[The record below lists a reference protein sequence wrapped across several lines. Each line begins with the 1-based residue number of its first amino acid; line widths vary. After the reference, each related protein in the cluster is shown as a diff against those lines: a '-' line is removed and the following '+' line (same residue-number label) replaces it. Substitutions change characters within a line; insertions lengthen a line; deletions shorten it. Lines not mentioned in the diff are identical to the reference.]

1 MARRNRKRK
10 LVTVMSTEMVGCSTV
25 TNQDL
30 DVDLR
35 REHETFL
42 GQIFVKFA
50 GSVVTAGGD
59 GFVVEFNHALAA
71 LRCALAI
78 QEALATR
85 SSANSSTIDV
95 RARIGIHIGGP
106 VKQNGDLLGNSVNV
120 AQRLQECCEP
130 GGVCVSRAVWKQVE
144 NKLTEVEW
152 IQLGSTELKGITP
165 AIELFA
171 ISPSGAVAPSNPN
184 GSRKVDFRLKW
195 FVGACVVIAALVFG
209 THRFLKHS
217 GARPAEALVPKPVP
231 EPAVL
236 TQKLVTAPVAA
247 TLRDQKPPIVP
258 SGVTAVANSCK
269 QIRISWSGSKDPG
282 VDLARYIVYQ
292 NGIFLANVIPPE
304 TSILDTN
311 VVPSKVYSYAVLA
324 VDRSGNPSAKSLAVS
339 ATTPPCADERAT
351 K

>member
-35 REHETFL
+35 REHEKFL
-42 GQIFVKFA
+42 GKIFVKFA

-59 GFVVEFNHALAA
+59 GFVGEFNHALAA

-171 ISPSGAVAPSNPN
+171 ISPAGAVAPSNPN

-217 GARPAEALVPKPVP
+217 GARPAEALVP
-231 EPAVL
+231 EP
-236 TQKLVTAPVAA
+236 
-247 TLRDQKPPIVP
+247 
-258 SGVTAVANSCK
+258 
-269 QIRISWSGSKDPG
+269 
-282 VDLARYIVYQ
+282 
-292 NGIFLANVIPPE
+292 
-304 TSILDTN
+304 
-311 VVPSKVYSYAVLA
+311 
-324 VDRSGNPSAKSLAVS
+324 
-339 ATTPPCADERAT
+339 
-351 K
+351 